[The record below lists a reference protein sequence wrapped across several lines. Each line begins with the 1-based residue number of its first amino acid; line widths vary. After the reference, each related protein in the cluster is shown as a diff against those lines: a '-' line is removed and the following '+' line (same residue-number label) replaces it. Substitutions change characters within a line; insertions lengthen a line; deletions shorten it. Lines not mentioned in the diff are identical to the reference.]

1 MKNEKNKKDRAKD
14 PTSTG
19 NMDEGDNEAT
29 RILYS
34 DSISTAASEKNI
46 RNKKK

>member
-1 MKNEKNKKDRAKD
+1 MKDEKNKKDRSKD

-19 NMDEGDNEAT
+19 NMDEGNNEAT

-34 DSISTAASEKNI
+34 DSISTAAPGKNV
-46 RNKKK
+46 RSKKK